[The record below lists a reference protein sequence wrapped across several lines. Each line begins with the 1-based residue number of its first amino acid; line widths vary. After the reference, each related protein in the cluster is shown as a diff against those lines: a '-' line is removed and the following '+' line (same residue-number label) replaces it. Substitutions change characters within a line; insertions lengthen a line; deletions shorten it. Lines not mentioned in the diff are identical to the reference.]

1 MGIFKQT
8 KDKITAAS
16 ENAVK
21 KTKLVADFAME
32 KASNVMNDENI
43 ADFVISAT
51 KKQESINEELKK
63 KKSPYRLGEM
73 ELELSIP
80 PSISFSIRRLEKETI
95 SKKTDVQRTDQP
107 NCLFDRPAL
116 LVWRKIAP

>member
-1 MGIFKQT
+1 M
-8 KDKITAAS
+8 
-16 ENAVK
+16 
-21 KTKLVADFAME
+21 VADFAME

-43 ADFVISAT
+43 ADFVINAT

-63 KKSPYRLGEM
+63 KDSPYRLGEM

-107 NCLFDRPAL
+107 DWPPYTPKTEGGGCWCERCIQYTIYF
-116 LVWRKIAP
+116 

>member
-107 NCLFDRPAL
+107 D
-116 LVWRKIAP
+116 

>member
-63 KKSPYRLGEM
+63 RSLLIDWVKWNWNFLFPQAF
-73 ELELSIP
+73 LSAYV
-80 PSISFSIRRLEKETI
+80 
-95 SKKTDVQRTDQP
+95 D
-107 NCLFDRPAL
+107 
-116 LVWRKIAP
+116 

>member
-1 MGIFKQT
+1 MGIFNQT
-8 KDKITAAS
+8 NDKITAAS

-107 NCLFDRPAL
+107 N
-116 LVWRKIAP
+116 